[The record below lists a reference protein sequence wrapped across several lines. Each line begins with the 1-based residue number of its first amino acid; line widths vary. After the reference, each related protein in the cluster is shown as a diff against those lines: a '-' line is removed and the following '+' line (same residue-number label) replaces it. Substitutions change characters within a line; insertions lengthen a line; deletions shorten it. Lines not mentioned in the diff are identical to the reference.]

1 MFFIHVVSGWA
12 LWYLFLKTKNMIKI
26 DFEKTKP
33 DFVSGD
39 FKWYIDKHFQDYIEN
54 KQAENLP
61 KLKGL
66 GCFVVKSENVEDY
79 VLIDNKQNVIDGYP
93 YTLEGYGQ
101 MEAKINI
108 IKISKHFDEHEKV
121 NI

>member
-1 MFFIHVVSGWA
+1 M
-12 LWYLFLKTKNMIKI
+12 NKI

-33 DFVSGD
+33 DFINGD
-39 FKWYIDKHFQDYIEN
+39 FKWFIDKHFKNYIETE
-54 KQAENLP
+54 QANNLP
-61 KLKGL
+61 KLKGF
-66 GCFVVKSENVEDY
+66 GCFVVKNKDVKDY
-79 VLIDNKQNVIDGYP
+79 VLIDNKQNVIDAYP

-108 IKISKHFDEHEKV
+108 IKISKYYDECEKA